1 MRSLMHFN
9 SKKAQQ
15 LEILNFDQYC
25 CDTRVN
31 DILDKMKEL
40 QEP

>member
-9 SKKAQQ
+9 SKKAQ

-25 CDTRVN
+25 CDTRVD